1 MERRR
6 LLGVVAVGL
15 SSGCLG
21 SLPGATGPR
30 NPPEAPAGDPRDT
43 PAVSPVRIEDIDYEA
58 TDDGR
63 LRVFG
68 SVLNDGGAERLTTV
82 EVRVTVGG
90 ERSTRSQELA
100 VPAGGTADFAVEFE
114 FGYDAF
120 REDGDLN
127 VSLV

>member
-6 LLGVVAVGL
+6 LLGLVAVGL

-30 NPPEAPAGDPRDT
+30 NPPDAPAGEPRDT
-43 PAVSPVRIEDIDYEA
+43 PEVPPVRISEVDFEA

-68 SVLNDGGAERLTTV
+68 TVVNDSGAERIATV
-82 EVRVTVGG
+82 EARVSVRD
-90 ERSTRSQELA
+90 EESTRSQELA
-100 VPAGGTADFAVEFE
+100 VPAAGSADFAIEFE
-114 FGYDAF
+114 FEFDAF
-120 REDGDLN
+120 RNNGDLN
-127 VSLV
+127 VSLA